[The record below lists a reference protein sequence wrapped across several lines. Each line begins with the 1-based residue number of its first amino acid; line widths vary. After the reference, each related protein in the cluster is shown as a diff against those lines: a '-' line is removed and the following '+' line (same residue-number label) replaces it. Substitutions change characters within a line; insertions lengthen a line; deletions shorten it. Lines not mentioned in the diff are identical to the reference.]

1 MNILVVQLIPEVIL
15 SSPVRSKSP
24 KVNPYSIAYVV
35 EGFPNVVVKGAL
47 VVALLVAGEELILV
61 NGNVVEVVENVET
74 WLDE

>member
-24 KVNPYSIAYVV
+24 KENPYSIAYVV
-35 EGFPNVVVKGAL
+35 EGFPDVVVKGGL
-47 VVALLVAGEELILV
+47 VVAILVAGKELILV
-61 NGNVVEVVENVET
+61 NGNVVEDIET

>member
-1 MNILVVQLIPEVIL
+1 MNILVVQLIQEVIL

-24 KVNPYSIAYVV
+24 KANPYSIAYVV

-47 VVALLVAGEELILV
+47 VVAMLVAGKELLLV
-61 NGNVVEVVENVET
+61 SDNVVEVVENVET